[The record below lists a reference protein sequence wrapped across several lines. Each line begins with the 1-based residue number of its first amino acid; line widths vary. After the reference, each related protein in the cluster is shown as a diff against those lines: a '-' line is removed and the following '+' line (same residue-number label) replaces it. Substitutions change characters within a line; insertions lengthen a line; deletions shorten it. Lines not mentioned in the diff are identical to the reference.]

1 MRDAMNGLAQGARRL
16 TARRVRQ
23 SAERAAER
31 IERDLGL
38 RATVDG
44 GDIRVRVPRGRRLA
58 DARLRWPA
66 AWLGETGG

>member
-1 MRDAMNGLAQGARRL
+1 MNGLAPGARRL

-44 GDIRVRVPRGRRLA
+44 GDIRVRVPRGRRLT
-58 DARLRWPA
+58 DARLRWPG
-66 AWLGETGG
+66 AWLGTTGG